1 MHSLLGKQ
9 APKSERRASAPA
21 IVPGL
26 FRAALPARHRPA
38 HAGAWSCRFRGSG
51 LLQNLGCEEL
61 AQALP
66 AAVTAERE
74 LGLVRIFRLGPCVSC
89 AHVY

>member
-1 MHSLLGKQ
+1 MHCKQ
-9 APKSERRASAPA
+9 APQSERRASAPA

-26 FRAALPARHRPA
+26 FHAALPARHRPA
-38 HAGAWSCRFRGSG
+38 HAGAWSCRLGGRG
-51 LLQNLGCEEL
+51 LLQILGCEEL

-74 LGLVRIFRLGPCVSC
+74 LGLMRKFSLKPCVNYT
-89 AHVY
+89 HVYE